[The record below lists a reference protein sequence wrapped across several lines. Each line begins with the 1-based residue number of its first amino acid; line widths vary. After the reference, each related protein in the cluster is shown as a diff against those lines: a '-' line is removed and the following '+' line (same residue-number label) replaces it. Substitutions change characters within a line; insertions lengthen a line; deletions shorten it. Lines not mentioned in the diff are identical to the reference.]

1 MKQRL
6 ARVDKTTWKRRRL
19 SRSSVLIHVVMRSFS
34 AALVFSLPTLHH
46 NQIFLPYYLRSS
58 QRKYGGHYSVTDL
71 RSFIGKA
78 PGATVSISV
87 THVHIGPSSD
97 SASVPT
103 SGSRSPRSGGLSH
116 GNLKCFN
123 KIQWCWFTSVISWL
137 CNFHFQPDTQQ

>member
-1 MKQRL
+1 M
-6 ARVDKTTWKRRRL
+6 
-19 SRSSVLIHVVMRSFS
+19 RSSRRYRRGLSPLANLECCYPIHYPHGWGF
-34 AALVFSLPTLHH
+34 T
-46 NQIFLPYYLRSS
+46 SS
-58 QRKYGGHYSVTDL
+58 RK
-71 RSFIGKA
+71 

-123 KIQWCWFTSVISWL
+123 KKKWCWFTSVISWL